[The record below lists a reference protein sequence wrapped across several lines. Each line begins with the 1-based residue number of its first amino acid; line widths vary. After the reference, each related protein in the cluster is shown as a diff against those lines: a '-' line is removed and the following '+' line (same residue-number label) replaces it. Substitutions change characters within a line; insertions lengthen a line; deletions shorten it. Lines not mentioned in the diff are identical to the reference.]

1 MNLYFD
7 LDTGNFVSSRGTS
20 DVVSKLTFKRG
31 DTTSLPVRFCRGITF
46 VELASGASGI
56 LGLKE
61 TTVYDGEFIA
71 AAASWT
77 KTGTG
82 TSTVYTFNLN
92 LATTELNTLL
102 GVGAAADVASVDL
115 HMEMEFLEGDVRT
128 SSNTI
133 LATVRNDIVK
143 GDESGPT
150 DITGGTPVNG
160 VEATITLTIDQEPT
174 VGDTFT
180 IGTETWSWVLS
191 SPTAFQI
198 EVGASDIACAA
209 NAATAI
215 TADSAY
221 VSATADGITKDLVIT
236 ALMPGTG
243 GHLAVSQVGD
253 VLTGIGNLSGGV
265 SPTSG
270 YLGTMPVDADFL
282 YVVCSV
288 TDDEPLWK
296 KIALSSL

>member
-1 MNLYFD
+1 VNLYFD

-270 YLGTMPVDADFL
+270 YLGTMQVDADFL

>member
-270 YLGTMPVDADFL
+270 YLGTMQVDADFL